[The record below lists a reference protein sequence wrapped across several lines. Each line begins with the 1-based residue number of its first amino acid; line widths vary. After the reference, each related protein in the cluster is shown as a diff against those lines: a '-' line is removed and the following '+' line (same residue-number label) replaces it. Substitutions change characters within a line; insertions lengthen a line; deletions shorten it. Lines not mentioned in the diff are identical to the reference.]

1 MNYIIE
7 LLIKLKTED
16 VTAVTARRTLTQDM
30 GYEGVLENLFREE
43 YWRIEVE
50 AKNSEGAENLGRE
63 LAEKRKLF
71 VNPNKHTY
79 KMAVSKES
87 LAEERQDSIVRKK
100 EEQTK
105 QGLSEVRVLVNY
117 REDEGAILTEETL
130 RNTLGYGDIIKG
142 VRRGTLWALLLKTDK
157 KKAGELAQEIIL
169 SKNMDKGLLVNPH
182 SQSYE
187 IL

>member
-1 MNYIIE
+1 MYIIE
-7 LLIKLKTED
+7 LLIKLKIED

-30 GYEGVLENLFREE
+30 GYKDVLKNLFREE

-50 AKNSEGAENLGRE
+50 VENEEEAEKLGKE

-79 KMAVSKES
+79 KIAVSQEKRGQSDFLVSNQEEEIKEGFHK
-87 LAEERQDSIVRKK
+87 VK
-100 EEQTK
+100 
-105 QGLSEVRVLVNY
+105 VLVNY

-130 RNTLGYGDIIKG
+130 RNTLSYGNIIKG
-142 VRRGTLWALLLKTDK
+142 VRRGVLWALLLKADK
-157 KKAGELAQEIIL
+157 EKAKELAQEIIL
-169 SKNMDKGLLVNPH
+169 TKNMDKGLLVNPH
-182 SQSYE
+182 SQIYE